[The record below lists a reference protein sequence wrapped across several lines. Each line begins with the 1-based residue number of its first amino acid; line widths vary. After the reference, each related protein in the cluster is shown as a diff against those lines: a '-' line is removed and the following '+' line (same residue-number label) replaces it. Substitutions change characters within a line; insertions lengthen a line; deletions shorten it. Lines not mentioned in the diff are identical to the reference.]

1 MKRGWNWLW
10 LANGS
15 WLLKGLQP
23 ILGWTSNP
31 YNKEGMESALV
42 G

>member
-1 MKRGWNWLW
+1 MKRGWNRLW

-15 WLLKGLQP
+15 WLLEGLQP
-23 ILGWTSNP
+23 ILGWTSRS
-31 YNKEGMESALV
+31 YNEEGMELALA